1 MGPPSRRGRT
11 ARRDDARA
19 RPGGAGRPPTLSGAA
34 ATRTEP
40 GRAVD
45 LALATPPS
53 ARLSP
58 AQALH
63 LQRTVGNQ
71 QAQRLLRP
79 VVQRTP
85 LSDALDNEATGKPP
99 SEIFALVG
107 EKRFKDGALD
117 ATELAALT
125 GVLRTA
131 LPRSDD
137 HWMALRILRGQL
149 GMSGGVTKA
158 EAPTL
163 AKDIPPQPVVV
174 HFVKGRS
181 DERALVIAGVHG
193 SERQGIEVAQ
203 ALLATLQKQ
212 QPHYSVVVV
221 PSLFPQHADPAWGEE
236 GTRQRGTQTN
246 RNFPSLEA
254 TVGSYSGGK
263 ALDPSGKELKAAP
276 APTAS
281 ASGGDGPVKVSPIL
295 AENVMLME
303 LIDRFH
309 PSRIISIHGTK
320 DTSASGVFADPHF
333 TSPAKKRTIEAVAAF
348 RAFLAAFDGMA
359 APQRKALMKQLIK
372 DLTRASE
379 KADSARTQNDVDLA
393 LATAYAIQS
402 RATGA
407 SLKGR
412 SFPVPTPERKAAK
425 KPTTDEEK
433 KAAEKAKRAEA
444 ARAAALVTKK
454 RASPS
459 VTGNKLYEGAGKENA
474 TWREDMGPGGKPKP
488 WKDRANKKGISLGL
502 YGPAKDISVFTVEP
516 PVNRALDQYDGT
528 KAEPGSA
535 VISKADRESELKAYA
550 DAVAVVLLGP
560 DPGATALATQR
571 PAPAP

>member
-1 MGPPSRRGRT
+1 MESARGRIPRQGRH
-11 ARRDDARA
+11 ARPDDAR
-19 RPGGAGRPPTLSGAA
+19 GRPPE
-34 ATRTEP
+34 R
-40 GRAVD
+40 RA
-45 LALATPPS
+45 PS
-53 ARLSP
+53 AAVGLRAPALPRLSP
-58 AQALH
+58 AQVLR
-63 LQRTVGNQ
+63 LQRTIGNQ
-71 QAQRLLRP
+71 RVQRLLQP
-79 VVQRTP
+79 VLQRTP
-85 LSDALDNEATGKPP
+85 LSDELAKASTGQPP
-99 SEIFALVG
+99 SAIFALVG
-107 EKRFKDGALD
+107 QPRFRAGALD
-117 ATELAALT
+117 PTELAALT
-125 GVLRTA
+125 GVLKTA
-131 LPRSDD
+131 LPSSDD
-137 HWMALRILRGQL
+137 HWMALRILGGQL

-158 EAPTL
+158 EAPQL
-163 AKDIPPQPVVV
+163 AADIAPQPIVV

-236 GTRQRGTQTN
+236 GQRQRGTQTN
-246 RNFPSLEA
+246 RNFPRLDA

-276 APTAS
+276 APTAQ

-303 LIDRFH
+303 LIDRFR

-333 TSPAKKRTIEAVAAF
+333 TSPAKTKAMEAVAAF
-348 RAFLAAFDGMA
+348 SASLAALGRMSA
-359 APQRKALMKQLIK
+359 AGQRTLMKQMIK
-372 DLTRASE
+372 KLTQASE
-379 KADSARTQNDVDLA
+379 QADTARTQNDVDLA

-412 SFPVPTPERKAAK
+412 AFPVASPKKKPAK
-425 KPTTDEEK
+425 EPTTDEEK
-433 KAAEKAKRAEA
+433 KAAEKAKQAEA
-444 ARAAALVTKK
+444 AKAAALVAKK
-454 RASPS
+454 RTSPS
-459 VTGNKLYEGAGKENA
+459 VTGNRLYEGAGNENA

-488 WKDRANKKGISLGL
+488 WKDRADKKGVSLGL

-528 KAEPGSA
+528 KAEPGGS
-535 VISKADRESELKAYA
+535 VVSKADRESELKAYA
-550 DAVAVVLLGP
+550 DAVALVLLGP
-560 DPGATALATQR
+560 SSGAAALAAQR
-571 PAPAP
+571 PVPTP

>member
-19 RPGGAGRPPTLSGAA
+19 RPGRVERPLSRATT
-34 ATRTEP
+34 TRTEP

-45 LALATPPS
+45 LALGTPRPS

-58 AQALH
+58 AEALR

-71 QAQRLLRP
+71 RVQRLLQP

-85 LSDALDNEATGKPP
+85 LSDELAKASAGQPP
-99 SEIFALVG
+99 SAIFALVG

-117 ATELAALT
+117 KAELAALT
-125 GVLRTA
+125 AVLQTA
-131 LPRSDD
+131 LPKSDD
-137 HWMALRILRGQL
+137 HWMALKILSGQL

-158 EAPTL
+158 EAPKL

-181 DERALVIAGVHG
+181 AERALVIAGVHG

-236 GTRQRGTQTN
+236 GARQRGTQTN
-246 RNFPSLEA
+246 RNFPSLDA

-263 ALDPSGKELKAAP
+263 ALDPSGKELTAAP
-276 APTAS
+276 APTAT
-281 ASGGDGPVKVSPIL
+281 ASGGDGPVQVSPIL

-333 TSPAKKRTIEAVAAF
+333 TSPAEQKEMKVLAEFAASVAA
-348 RAFLAAFDGMA
+348 LGGMTAAG
-359 APQRKALMKQLIK
+359 QRVLMKQMIK
-372 DLTRASE
+372 ALTQASE
-379 KADSARTQNDVDLA
+379 KADSARTQNDIDLA
-393 LATAYAIQS
+393 LATAYAIHGQ
-402 RATGA
+402 ATGA

-412 SFPVPTPERKAAK
+412 SFTGKA
-425 KPTTDEEK
+425 T
-433 KAAEKAKRAEA
+433 
-444 ARAAALVTKK
+444 LVKKK
-454 RASPS
+454 RTSPS
-459 VTGNKLYEGAGKENA
+459 VTGNKLYKGAGKETA
-474 TWREDMGPGGKPKP
+474 TWREDMGAGGKPKP
-488 WKDRANKKGISLGL
+488 WKDRANKKGVSLGL

-528 KAEPGSA
+528 KAEPGGS
-535 VISKADRESELKAYA
+535 VVSKADRESELKAYA
-550 DAVAVVLLGP
+550 DAVALVLLGP
-560 DPGATALATQR
+560 DPGATALAAQR
-571 PAPAP
+571 PAPKP